1 MTFQVLII
9 VGGDGG
15 MAREVCKHSA
25 VKSVTLCEIDE
36 VKYYIPSLIGD
47 RIADN
52 VSELFMLLLITVLSC
67 K

>member
-1 MTFQVLII
+1 
-9 VGGDGG
+9 

-52 VSELFMLLLITVLSC
+52 VSDLFMFLLISVIGC

>member
-1 MTFQVLII
+1 
-9 VGGDGG
+9 

-52 VSELFMLLLITVLSC
+52 VSDLFMFLLISVLGC